1 MNEPFRNVDGALA
14 AIEELRIDSKLGK
27 SKHFNASERK
37 LRYHWIFGVPV
48 IVANLL
54 VGVVLV
60 GFQKMSV
67 DPSQAI
73 DGGEL
78 ALSAMTAKA
87 PLAVSY
93 IGGSWITVASI
104 LLAFGA
110 ALFSAIQTLFNFH
123 KASEGH
129 RSIGNRYVHVSRQCK
144 ELQQRQRDIPFTPEG
159 LWEKYHTLYEEYY
172 KINTEAEA
180 FPTNRR
186 DLSAAKKA
194 FEVSPYRPP
203 RASSNDTASER
214 SNP

>member
-1 MNEPFRNVDGALA
+1 MNEQFRSVDGALS

-60 GFQKMSV
+60 GFQKMSA
-67 DPSQAI
+67 DPHQAI
-73 DGGEL
+73 DGAAL
-78 ALSAMTAKA
+78 ASSALAANA

-93 IGGSWITVASI
+93 AGGSWIAVASI

-123 KASEGH
+123 KSSEGH

-144 ELQQRQRDIPFTPEG
+144 ELQQRHRDIPFTPEG
-159 LWEKYHTLYEEYY
+159 LWEKYHALYEEYY

-186 DLSAAKKA
+186 DLSAAKRA
-194 FEVSPYRPP
+194 YEVSPYKPP
-203 RASSNDTASER
+203 QATDKPGQLDQSKL
-214 SNP
+214 

>member
-1 MNEPFRNVDGALA
+1 MNVFVTSYLEKAKMNEQLRGVDGALA

-37 LRYHWIFGVPV
+37 LRYHWLFGVPV

-60 GFQKMSV
+60 GFQKMSA
-67 DPSQAI
+67 DPRQAI
-73 DGGEL
+73 DGAAL
-78 ALSAMTAKA
+78 ASSAIAAKA
-87 PLAVSY
+87 PLAASY

-123 KASEGH
+123 KSSEGH

-144 ELQQRQRDIPFTPEG
+144 ELQQRHRDIPFTPEE
-159 LWEKYHTLYEEYY
+159 LWEKYHALASPSLPRT
-172 KINTEAEA
+172 
-180 FPTNRR
+180 PPNRMR
-186 DLSAAKKA
+186 VDSTQSAPSPAK
-194 FEVSPYRPP
+194 
-203 RASSNDTASER
+203 SNYLEFLR
-214 SNP
+214 

>member
-1 MNEPFRNVDGALA
+1 MNDQFRNVEGALS

-37 LRYHWIFGVPV
+37 LRYHWICGVPV

-60 GFQKMSV
+60 GFQKMST
-67 DPSQAI
+67 DPGQAI
-73 DGGEL
+73 DG
-78 ALSAMTAKA
+78 AAIASSAMVANA
-87 PLAVSY
+87 PLPTSHAS
-93 IGGSWITVASI
+93 GNWIAVASI

-123 KASEGH
+123 KSSEGH

-144 ELQQRQRDIPFTPEG
+144 ELQQRQRDIPFDPEV
-159 LWEKYHTLYEEYY
+159 LWEKYHALYEEYY

-186 DLSAAKKA
+186 DLSAAKRA
-194 FEVSPYRPP
+194 YEVSPYKSPQDMDKDGTLDKP
-203 RASSNDTASER
+203 KK
-214 SNP
+214 